1 MKNMQRGYLKFIAL
15 SVIISLGTFSTG
27 FAQTS
32 TYRLK
37 TADSLFAAKRYT
49 QSLEHYESILKQKQ
63 YSPAMLLKMA
73 FMEEGLNHIGPAM
86 YYLNVY
92 YLVTHDKAV
101 LEKMETLA
109 QKHNLDGYKTT
120 DADRFFSFYHDHFMS
135 ISLALGA
142 VALFLFTIIAYMKQR
157 EKQKP
162 VFATVTLVVV
172 VVALVYHINLAGNQ
186 ASAIITTPKTY
197 LMDGPSAGANV
208 LAIVSDGH
216 RVEVLGHN
224 DVWMKIKWNEE
235 EGYIRENCLQPVE
248 R

>member
-1 MKNMQRGYLKFIAL
+1 MQRGYLNFIAL
-15 SVIISLGTFSTG
+15 CVIISLAAFSTG

-32 TYRLK
+32 AYRLK

-73 FMEEGLNHIGPAM
+73 FMEEGLNRIGQAM

-101 LEKMETLA
+101 LEKMEDLA
-109 QKHNLDGYKTT
+109 KKNNLEGYKTT
-120 DADRFFSFYHDHFMS
+120 DADRFFSFYHDHFLS
-135 ISLALGA
+135 ISLTLGA
-142 VALFLFTIIAYMKQR
+142 VALFLFSIIAYMRKR

-162 VFATVTLVVV
+162 VFAAVTLVVV
-172 VVALVYHINLAGNQ
+172 LVALAYHINLSGNQ
-186 ASAIITTPKTY
+186 TSAIITAQDTY

-208 LAIVSDGH
+208 LAIVRDGH
-216 RVEVLGHN
+216 RVEVLGHQ
-224 DVWMKIKWNEE
+224 DVWTKIKWNEE
-235 EGYIRENCLQPVE
+235 EGYIRGNCLQPVE